1 MRTDHYSLG
10 PIPPPAE
17 PGLRVVDDFP
27 ADMPVTDA
35 ELDVIEAFLGAQLR
49 AILSGTPKDSAS
61 HEAVAPGPKTDSN
74 LSHIHVTRKPPAAKR
89 NSRK

>member
-10 PIPPPAE
+10 PILPPAE

-27 ADMPVTDA
+27 TDMPVTDA

-49 AILSGTPKDSAS
+49 AILSDAP
-61 HEAVAPGPKTDSN
+61 EATAGDEAGPNTDLN
-74 LSHIHVTRKPPAAKR
+74 HCHNRTRLKRPAAKPT
-89 NSRK
+89 SRE

>member
-27 ADMPVTDA
+27 AEVPVTDA
-35 ELDVIEAFLGAQLR
+35 EMDVIEAFLGVQLR
-49 AILSGTPKDSAS
+49 AILSGAP
-61 HEAVAPGPKTDSN
+61 EEIEGVARGLNTDLN
-74 LSHIHVTRKPPAAKR
+74 LCHNHARLRRPVPNRK
-89 NSRK
+89 SRE